1 MLGFT
6 YNLTNDIGKV
16 RLMVPD
22 SKPASYIF
30 EDDEITAFLAIEGS
44 VKSAS
49 ALALETIASDQAMVL
64 KVIRLLDLST
74 DGARV
79 SDALLKRAA
88 ELRAQDAA
96 ADVTG
101 LFDWAEMVTND
112 FSMRERLDAEAL
124 RDA

>member
-1 MLGFT
+1 MSYT
-6 YNLTNDIGKV
+6 YDLTTDVGRV

-22 SKPASYIF
+22 RNAADYVF
-30 EDDEITAFLAIEGS
+30 EDEELEAFLAFEGT

-64 KVIRLLDLST
+64 KVVRILDLQT

-88 ELRAQDAA
+88 QLRAQDEAENV
-96 ADVTG
+96 DG
-101 LFDWAEMVTND
+101 LFDWAEMPVSD
-112 FSMRERLDAEAL
+112 FAARERLWKEAL
-124 RDA
+124 RDE